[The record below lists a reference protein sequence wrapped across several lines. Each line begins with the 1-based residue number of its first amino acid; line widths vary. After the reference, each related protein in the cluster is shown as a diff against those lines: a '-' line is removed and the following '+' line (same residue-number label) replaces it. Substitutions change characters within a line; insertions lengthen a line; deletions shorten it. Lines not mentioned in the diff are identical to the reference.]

1 MQFERGLIY
10 SHERGRN
17 GKGTGGHASPGKR
30 EVAEW
35 LLSQIEDQIPKDF
48 FLALRQT
55 QEAPTLSKEAP
66 V

>member
-1 MQFERGLIY
+1 MEKALAAMPAR
-10 SHERGRN
+10 E
-17 GKGTGGHASPGKR
+17 KR